1 MLGRRTYQAQVE
13 CPRDEGMSSLMMR
26 SSILF
31 VRGGREVAAQRCRYL
46 QQTTSKV
53 HQRQLHLNTTH
64 HRRYW
69 PKQNQR
75 ESVLRSIS
83 STSPAYLSSSPDT
96 SFHGLTLD
104 GKKEEHLVNQQHD
117 PSAQP
122 NNNNNNNTTTTQI
135 QEAEVVESDEEKQRT
150 HEFIKE
156 MTRAELSA
164 HSIINDNSGN
174 NNDDD
179 ASEGAIILDPYERRM
194 QQLNQVQQT
203 HQIIDPQQTVQYVQS
218 LMNMGELHYQ
228 LGDMKDSFETYMDA
242 LQRLMENGD
251 AQQQQ
256 LLTAQCLHSIGAI
269 HARCGEY
276 DEALNWYEE
285 SLKKKQQL
293 MNHYELGKTYNA
305 LAALEVMK
313 GGEVQWD
320 RAMLLFEDAERNYLY
335 GYCEVD
341 SETPEGKDC
350 SSTELT
356 KETLH
361 QMSPQHLNSIINVRS
376 NMGELLKQRGKY
388 QEAIEKL
395 RLSLD
400 MAKLALEVAH
410 EKTAS
415 SSSSTTSN
423 IDEPSPDEQRNAIV
437 DLQLKIADT
446 LMSGK
451 MYDEAAEA
459 YEQALSSH
467 IYFRKWI
474 KDNKIRGDTT
484 ERSFNQ
490 QQTILPATIPD
501 ATTVKLDLTTATT
514 VEAAI
519 RSNLAKA
526 LANIGQEKL
535 SMEHCTVSLAIKRH
549 IAGDGHMEVAH
560 TLMQMG
566 ALNGGPLRDFT
577 KALVCFK
584 EALYIYRSNLEDS
597 TKKNA
602 SSNSQVF
609 FGDEEAEEYDR
620 HIQNA
625 LKNISLI
632 EAALLKDRDG
642 VKKQT
647 GRR

>member
-1 MLGRRTYQAQVE
+1 
-13 CPRDEGMSSLMMR
+13 MMR
-26 SSILF
+26 SSIL
-31 VRGGREVAAQRCRYL
+31 VRGGREVANQRCRYL
-46 QQTTSKV
+46 QQELTISSKV
-53 HQRQLHLNTTH
+53 VHIQLHLNTTH
-64 HRRYW
+64 THHRRW
-69 PKQNQR
+69 QQHQS
-75 ESVLRSIS
+75 ESVQRSIS
-83 STSPAYLSSSPDT
+83 STVSAYLSSSPDAP
-96 SFHGLTLD
+96 FHGLTLD
-104 GKKEEHLVNQQHD
+104 GKKEEPVVNQQHNASQ
-117 PSAQP
+117 PS
-122 NNNNNNNTTTTQI
+122 NTTITTKI
-135 QEAEVVESDEEKQRT
+135 QEAEVVESEEERQRT
-150 HEFIKE
+150 HEVIKE
-156 MTRAELSA
+156 ITRAELSA
-164 HSIINDNSGN
+164 HSIINDTSGN
-174 NNDDD
+174 KNDPDE
-179 ASEGAIILDPYERRM
+179 SEGAIILDPYERRL
-194 QQLNQVQQT
+194 QQLNQAQQT

-218 LMNMGELHYQ
+218 LMNMSELHYQ

-242 LQRLMENGD
+242 LQRLMDGGDNGD
-251 AQQQQ
+251 AQQQE
-256 LLTAQCLHSIGAI
+256 LMTAQCMHSIGAI

-285 SLKKKQQL
+285 ALKKKQQL
-293 MNHYELGKTYNA
+293 LNHYELGKTYNA

-320 RAMLLFEDAERNYLY
+320 RAMLLFEDAERNYLHCV
-335 GYCEVD
+335 GEVD
-341 SETPEGKDC
+341 SEKQEGKDG
-350 SSTELT
+350 SSTQLT
-356 KETLH
+356 KETLEI
-361 QMSPQHLNSIINVRS
+361 MPPQQLNSLINVRS
-376 NMGELLKQRGKY
+376 NMGELLKQRGQY

-400 MAKLALEVAH
+400 MAKLALEIAH

-415 SSSSTTSN
+415 SFSSITSN
-423 IDEPSPDEQRNAIV
+423 VDEPSPDEQRNAIV
-437 DLQLKIADT
+437 DLQLKVADT
-446 LMSGK
+446 FMTGK

-484 ERSFNQ
+484 EQSFNQ

-501 ATTVKLDLTTATT
+501 ANTVKLDLTTATT

-519 RSNLAKA
+519 RSNLAQA

-597 TKKNA
+597 TNKNA

-609 FGDEEAEEYDR
+609 FDAEEAEEYDR

>member
-1 MLGRRTYQAQVE
+1 
-13 CPRDEGMSSLMMR
+13 MMR

-31 VRGGREVAAQRCRYL
+31 ARGGREVATQRCRYL
-46 QQTTSKV
+46 QETISSKV
-53 HQRQLHLNTTH
+53 HHRQLHLNTTH
-64 HRRYW
+64 THHRRW
-69 PKQNQR
+69 QQNQSGIVQR
-75 ESVLRSIS
+75 RIS
-83 STSPAYLSSSPDT
+83 NTVSAYLSSSPDA

-104 GKKEEHLVNQQHD
+104 GKKEEPVVNQQHNA
-117 PSAQP
+117 SAQAQP
-122 NNNNNNNTTTTQI
+122 NNTTTTKI
-135 QEAEVVESDEEKQRT
+135 QEAEVVESEEEKQRT
-150 HEFIKE
+150 HEIIKE
-156 MTRAELSA
+156 ITRAELSA
-164 HSIINDNSGN
+164 HSIINDTSGN
-174 NNDDD
+174 KNDHDE
-179 ASEGAIILDPYERRM
+179 SEGAILDPYERRL
-194 QQLNQVQQT
+194 QQLNQAQQT

-218 LMNMGELHYQ
+218 LMNMSELYYQ

-242 LQRLMENGD
+242 LQRLMDGGDNGD
-251 AQQQQ
+251 AQQQE
-256 LLTAQCLHSIGAI
+256 LMTAQCMHSIGAI

-293 MNHYELGKTYNA
+293 LNHYELGKTYNA

-320 RAMLLFEDAERNYLY
+320 RAMLLFEDAESNYLY
-335 GYCEVD
+335 GYGEVD
-341 SETPEGKDC
+341 SEKQEGKDGV
-350 SSTELT
+350 STQLT
-356 KETLH
+356 KETLDT
-361 QMSPQHLNSIINVRS
+361 MPPQHLNSLINVRS
-376 NMGELLKQRGKY
+376 NMGELLKQRGQY

-410 EKTAS
+410 EKIAS

-423 IDEPSPDEQRNAIV
+423 VDEPSPDEQRNAIV

-446 LMSGK
+446 FMSGK

-484 ERSFNQ
+484 EQSFNQ

-501 ATTVKLDLTTATT
+501 ANTVKLDLTTATT

-519 RSNLAKA
+519 RSNLAQA

-597 TKKNA
+597 TNKNA

-642 VKKQT
+642 VKKQS

>member
-1 MLGRRTYQAQVE
+1 
-13 CPRDEGMSSLMMR
+13 MMR

-31 VRGGREVAAQRCRYL
+31 ARGGREVATQRCRYL
-46 QQTTSKV
+46 QETISSKV
-53 HQRQLHLNTTH
+53 HHRRQH
-64 HRRYW
+64 HRRW
-69 PKQNQR
+69 QQNQSGIVQR
-75 ESVLRSIS
+75 RIS
-83 STSPAYLSSSPDT
+83 NTVSAYLSSSPDA

-104 GKKEEHLVNQQHD
+104 GKKEEPVANQQHNASQ
-117 PSAQP
+117 PSNTTP
-122 NNNNNNNTTTTQI
+122 TTTTKI
-135 QEAEVVESDEEKQRT
+135 QEAEVVESEEEKQRT
-150 HEFIKE
+150 HEIIKE
-156 MTRAELSA
+156 ITRAELSA
-164 HSIINDNSGN
+164 HSIINDTSGN
-174 NNDDD
+174 KNDHD
-179 ASEGAIILDPYERRM
+179 ASEGAIILDPYERRL
-194 QQLNQVQQT
+194 QQLNQAQQT
-203 HQIIDPQQTVQYVQS
+203 HQIIDPQQTVQCVQS

-242 LQRLMENGD
+242 LQRLMDGGDNGD
-251 AQQQQ
+251 AQQQE
-256 LLTAQCLHSIGAI
+256 LMTAQCMHSIGAI

-285 SLKKKQQL
+285 ALKKKQQL
-293 MNHYELGKTYNA
+293 LNHYELGKTYNA

-320 RAMLLFEDAERNYLY
+320 RAMLLFEDAERNYLHGY
-335 GYCEVD
+335 GEAD
-341 SETPEGKDC
+341 SEKQEGKDGT
-350 SSTELT
+350 STQLT
-356 KETLH
+356 KETLGT
-361 QMSPQHLNSIINVRS
+361 MPPQHLNSLINVRS
-376 NMGELLKQRGKY
+376 NMGELLKQRGQY

-410 EKTAS
+410 EKIAS

-423 IDEPSPDEQRNAIV
+423 VDELSPDEQRNAIV

-446 LMSGK
+446 FMSGK

-484 ERSFNQ
+484 EQSFNQ

-501 ATTVKLDLTTATT
+501 ANTVKLDLTTATT

-519 RSNLAKA
+519 RSNLAQA

-597 TKKNA
+597 TNKNA

-609 FGDEEAEEYDR
+609 FGDEEAEEYDL